1 MGQWWEYVIAISY
14 WQYLFSEIN
23 NMAYALT
30 GALSFTCLNI
40 IIYFF
45 YIDKVDKDRENASSN
60 ECHQKLDIR
69 FNSCSGFRVEGK
81 PIIQE
86 QWKCRYSGSIQ
97 VDQLQFS

>member
-1 MGQWWEYVIAISY
+1 MSFANADPKLTWWEYMYVYVIAISY

-86 QWKCRYSGSIQ
+86 Q
-97 VDQLQFS
+97 

>member
-1 MGQWWEYVIAISY
+1 MYVYVIAISY

-45 YIDKVDKDRENASSN
+45 YIDKVDKDRENAS
-60 ECHQKLDIR
+60 
-69 FNSCSGFRVEGK
+69 
-81 PIIQE
+81 
-86 QWKCRYSGSIQ
+86 
-97 VDQLQFS
+97 